1 MPVISIPSKP
11 PMYTAEF
18 TDLKS
23 AITQTL
29 AHGFGRVPIVISTRL
44 VCIIDDTFTGMV
56 VGQES
61 KLSAF
66 FDVTDIIAAIAIGWD
81 DTNFYLSF
89 PKALSHKLLKRD
101 VKPKIGLYDTKINV
115 NGDFQ
120 GIDANDY
127 KVVIT
132 YM

>member
-1 MPVISIPSKP
+1 
-11 PMYTAEF
+11 MYTAEF
-18 TDLKS
+18 NNLKS

-29 AHGFGRVPIVISTRL
+29 AHGFGRVPIVVSTRL
-44 VCIIDDTFTGMV
+44 VCLIDDIFTGMV
-56 VGQES
+56 IGQES

-66 FDVTDIIAAIAIGWD
+66 FDTTDSIAAIAIGWD

-89 PKALSHKLLKRD
+89 PKALSHELLKRD
-101 VKPKIGLYDTKINV
+101 VKPKTSSYDTKINV

-120 GIDANDY
+120 GIDANNY